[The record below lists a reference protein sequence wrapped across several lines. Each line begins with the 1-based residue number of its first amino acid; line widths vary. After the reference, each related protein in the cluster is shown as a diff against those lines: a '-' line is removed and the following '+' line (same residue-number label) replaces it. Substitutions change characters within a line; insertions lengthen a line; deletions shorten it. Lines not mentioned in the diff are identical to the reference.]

1 MPTDPHPSV
10 APESTSASLP
20 AEMAEALAAGL
31 GHFSLRE
38 LLSLIFSS
46 LGQAERQT
54 FLART
59 PTDKGNGSYARSLKI
74 GSIPLQIE
82 VPRTRGGSFRPSLLP
97 PPYQRDY
104 PEETQT
110 LLLNLLASCRSLN
123 AAQSA
128 LRKMG
133 LAASEEELEA
143 VARSFIEELELRHTR
158 ALDPDLLALFLDAK
172 YLEVREA
179 DRLRPGCIYLVVGLG
194 RDGKKRVLASLF
206 RFGRE
211 TLEEWKNVLRS
222 LLERGLR
229 RVLLLVHDDFSGLL
243 PITRSL
249 FPQADVQL
257 CIVHLQ
263 RNAKSHLSK
272 ADALEFN
279 QRLRALKSAWNAE
292 VAATQFEDLCQRFE
306 TRSPVFVR
314 EIRRKRDH
322 YLAFLNYPD
331 SIRRSLSTT
340 NLVEAVNGQLEIMR
354 RNNGGYFQSEDT
366 LKLKLGLAI
375 SQLET
380 GRWRRVAAAVQN
392 GLDQFNAVFQSR
404 FEKEEESPQTQKS

>member
-10 APESTSASLP
+10 APAVPSDSLSAELTQ
-20 AEMAEALAAGL
+20 ALAAGL
-31 GHFSLRE
+31 GDFSLRE
-38 LLSLIFSS
+38 LLSLILSS
-46 LGQAERQT
+46 LGQAERQSY
-54 FLART
+54 LART
-59 PTDKGNGSYARSLKI
+59 PTDKGNGSYTRSLKM
-74 GSIPLQIE
+74 GSIPLQVE

-97 PPYQRDY
+97 PLYQRDY
-104 PEETQT
+104 PEETQA
-110 LLLNLLASCRSLN
+110 LLLSLLASCRSLN
-123 AAQSA
+123 AAQGA

-133 LAASEEELEA
+133 LAASEDELEA

-158 ALDPDLLALFLDAK
+158 PLDPDLLALFLDAK
-172 YLEVREA
+172 YLEVREG

-211 TLEEWKNVLRS
+211 NLEEWKNVLRS

-257 CIVHLQ
+257 CVVHLQ
-263 RNAKSHLSK
+263 RNAKTHLSK
-272 ADALEFN
+272 PDALEFN

-306 TRSPVFVR
+306 SRSPVFVR
-314 EIRRKRDH
+314 EIRKKRDH

-340 NLVEAVNGQLEIMR
+340 NVVEAVNGQLEIMR
-354 RNNGGYFQSEDT
+354 RNSGGYFHSEDT

-380 GRWRRVAAAVQN
+380 GRWRRVAASVQN
-392 GLDQFNAVFQSR
+392 ALDQFNALFQSR
-404 FEKEEESPQTQKS
+404 FEKEESSVQTQNS